1 MSTPTHH
8 IPVILCIVLG
18 VLAHKTI
25 HNIHYAPFINIY
37 DIMSPGAKKLV
48 KFCRASRNNVTSK
61 ETTKQI
67 QKNESNYQRHT
78 GEHNNKS
85 NNQHR
90 RKIIAQLSPQR
101 QIFYNLHDMRHIHC
115 NNCLY
120 RHNIKT
126 AQNRPSPTKPPCSA
140 HFPTSQHPKSTKNGG
155 NPPFSKHQTTQIT
168 VIFAQLLPLL

>member
-1 MSTPTHH
+1 MISCPLGQKTEQ
-8 IPVILCIVLG
+8 ILP
-18 VLAHKTI
+18 
-25 HNIHYAPFINIY
+25 YAPQQR
-37 DIMSPGAKKLV
+37 SKQ
-48 KFCRASRNNVTSK
+48 RNNKTN
-61 ETTKQI
+61 T
-67 QKNESNYQRHT
+67 KNESNYQRHT

-101 QIFYNLHDMRHIHC
+101 QTFYNLHDMRHIHC

-140 HFPTSQHPKSTKNGG
+140 HFPAPPTPKK
-155 NPPFSKHQTTQIT
+155 
-168 VIFAQLLPLL
+168 AQKTAEIRRFQSIAPHKSP

>member
-1 MSTPTHH
+1 MSPSEPRNPYT
-8 IPVILCIVLG
+8 LCIVLG
-18 VLAHKTI
+18 ALAYKTI

-37 DIMSPGAKKLV
+37 NIMSPGAKKTGQILP
-48 KFCRASRNNVTSK
+48 RAPQQSNKQRNNKTN
-61 ETTKQI
+61 I

-90 RKIIAQLSPQR
+90 RKIIAQMSPQR
-101 QIFYNLHDMRHIHC
+101 QTFYNLHDIRHIHC

-140 HFPTSQHPKSTKNGG
+140 HFPTS
-155 NPPFSKHQTTQIT
+155 
-168 VIFAQLLPLL
+168 

>member
-1 MSTPTHH
+1 MISCPPGQKTEQ
-8 IPVILCIVLG
+8 ILP
-18 VLAHKTI
+18 
-25 HNIHYAPFINIY
+25 YAPQQRN
-37 DIMSPGAKKLV
+37 KQ
-48 KFCRASRNNVTSK
+48 RNNKTN
-61 ETTKQI
+61 T
-67 QKNESNYQRHT
+67 KNESNYQRHT

-101 QIFYNLHDMRHIHC
+101 QTFYNLHDMRHIHC

-126 AQNRPSPTKPPCSA
+126 AQNRPVPPI
-140 HFPTSQHPKSTKNGG
+140 FPHRNTQKSTKNGG
-155 NPPFSKHQTTQIT
+155 NPPFSKHRTTQIT